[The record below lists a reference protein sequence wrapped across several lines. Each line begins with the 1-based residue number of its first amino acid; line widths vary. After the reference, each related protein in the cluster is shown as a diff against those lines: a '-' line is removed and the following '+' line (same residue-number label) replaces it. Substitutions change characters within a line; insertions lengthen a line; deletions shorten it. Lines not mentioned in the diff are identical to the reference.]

1 LREQAYD
8 GDAMMV
14 RALIGSCL
22 LAVLMLHPDGVA
34 AQTASP
40 PDQDANTGNDLFR
53 PPANLF
59 QMMEEYK
66 TAPGSG
72 IAPGTSRD
80 VTTETLNLRMDH
92 SLDLAPMWIL
102 ALRADL
108 PLQAKNAITADN
120 PTGDYFGGIGDADV
134 QAVVIH
140 NLDTR
145 WAVGFGARLI
155 APTGD
160 DMLGSGKWQIMPA
173 GGFRYALWEIS
184 PASYFEPVVRYDVS
198 FAGDPTRKNISNL
211 QLAPTFNI
219 GLPDSW
225 FLTFYPSPDIRIN
238 YGDPITGQTGRLF
251 LPFDVRVGRKLSDN
265 IALSLEVGVPIIK
278 DYPVYNLKTQVRLN
292 VTY

>member
-1 LREQAYD
+1 MTA
-8 GDAMMV
+8 
-14 RALIGSCL
+14 RALAGSCL
-22 LAVLMLHPDGVA
+22 LALVMLPGVA
-34 AQTASP
+34 AAQAASSQKES
-40 PDQDANTGNDLFR
+40 DNTGNDLFR

-59 QMMEEYK
+59 QMMDEYK

-72 IAPGTSRD
+72 SAPGSTRD

-92 SLDLAPMWIL
+92 SLDLAPLWIL

-108 PLQAKNAITADN
+108 PLVAKNPITSDN
-120 PTGDYFGGIGDADV
+120 PDGGYVGGVGDVDV
-134 QAVVIH
+134 QAIIIH
-140 NLDTR
+140 NLDAR

-155 APTGD
+155 TPTGGD
-160 DMLGSGKWQIMPA
+160 TLGSGKWQVMPA
-173 GGFRYALWEIS
+173 AGFRYALWEIS
-184 PASYFEPVVRYDVS
+184 PSSYFEPVVRYDVS
-198 FAGDPTRKNISNL
+198 VAGDPTKKNISNL
-211 QLAPTFNI
+211 QFGPTLNI
-219 GLPDSW
+219 GLPDRW

-265 IALSLEVGVPIIK
+265 IALSFELGVPIIK